1 MSLKN
6 SFHPY
11 AFLTIVC
18 WSLAHVFTRV
28 TMSYFSASGLG
39 FWRYAFAA
47 AALIVVAIVGKVKP
61 PKRQDFPWFLAAGF
75 TGFFFYMIAFNSG
88 QGAVSA
94 ATGSVVVSA
103 IPVMTALFAHFV
115 YHEALRPIQW
125 VAIALS
131 FLGVAVLTLMN
142 GVLTVNHGVLW
153 LLVGSVSLSIY
164 NLLQRKL
171 TRTYSSLQTSTYCIF
186 LGTIML
192 CLFAPT
198 GIREAA
204 HIPGYLWVYLAI
216 LGVISSAL
224 AYVSWSKALSMAE
237 KTSQV
242 SCYMFLTPF
251 VTSILGFVISREL
264 PDQATVF
271 GGIIILAGVL
281 LFNLAGLHAG
291 KAPSPAESA
300 QH

>member
-1 MSLKN
+1 MSLPK

-28 TMSYFSASGLG
+28 TMAYFSASGLG

-47 AALIVVAIVGKVKP
+47 AALILVALIGKVKP
-61 PKRQDFPWFLAAGF
+61 PKKGDLPWFLAAGF

-125 VAIALS
+125 GAIVLA
-131 FLGVAVLTLMN
+131 FFGVAVLTLMN
-142 GVLTVNHGVLW
+142 GVFTVNHGLIW

-164 NLLQRKL
+164 NLLQRRL
-171 TRTYSSLQTSTYCIF
+171 TRVYSSLQTSVYSIF
-186 LGTIML
+186 LGTLML
-192 CLFAPT
+192 CVFAPT
-198 GIREAA
+198 GIREAQNLPP
-204 HIPGYLWVYLAI
+204 HLWLYLAI
-216 LGVISSAL
+216 LGVVSSAL
-224 AYVSWSKALSMAE
+224 AYVSWAKALSLAP

-251 VTSILGFVISREL
+251 VTSILGFLISREL
-264 PDQATVF
+264 PDKATLL
-271 GGIIILAGVL
+271 GGSIILVGVL
-281 LFNLAGLHAG
+281 LFNLAGLLG
-291 KAPSPAESA
+291 SRSPKVAH